1 MPAAVLWDLE
11 EVWPSRRQH
20 AHDELC
26 SSTPPPSTLSLLTET
41 ESTVSSSDDDPAVG
55 AARRTALNEDW
66 LATIVGLVLLLLVL
80 AGVIPGW
87 LIP

>member
-1 MPAAVLWDLE
+1 M
-11 EVWPSRRQH
+11 
-20 AHDELC
+20 
-26 SSTPPPSTLSLLTET
+26 
-41 ESTVSSSDDDPAVG
+41 SSSDDDPAVG

>member
-1 MPAAVLWDLE
+1 M
-11 EVWPSRRQH
+11 
-20 AHDELC
+20 
-26 SSTPPPSTLSLLTET
+26 
-41 ESTVSSSDDDPAVG
+41 SSSDDPSVG

-80 AGVIPGW
+80 FGAIPGW